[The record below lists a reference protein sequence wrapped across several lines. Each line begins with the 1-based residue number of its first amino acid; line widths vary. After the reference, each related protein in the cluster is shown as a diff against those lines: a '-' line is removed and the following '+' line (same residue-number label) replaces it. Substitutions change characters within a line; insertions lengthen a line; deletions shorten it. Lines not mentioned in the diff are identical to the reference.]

1 MISKKYQLSVKI
13 VDIFLYNKPC
23 GNLKEATFD
32 KKLLGNTLSPHQS
45 TDILSLDSSP
55 GVPQSTLSE
64 TAFST
69 PSTKQAKLLFVPVYA
84 YLSVFR
90 SHPVLPHNKHQPNG
104 HYDYGSVPRPFLT
117 HVPGESPHHEWCKND
132 SQYHGNH
139 GARYDPVGKPPPKG
153 TFLPA
158 WHCNEW

>member
-1 MISKKYQLSVKI
+1 MISKNTHCLWRSL
-13 VDIFLYNKPC
+13 IFFYTISC
-23 GNLKEATFD
+23 GGNLKGAIFD
-32 KKLLGNTLSPHQS
+32 KKLFGNTLSPHQS

-55 GVPQSTLSE
+55 GVPQSTLLE

-90 SHPVLPHNKHQPNG
+90 SHPILPHNKHLSTG
-104 HYDYGSVPRPFLT
+104 CYDYGSVPRPFLT